1 MKLTSKAVY
10 KLLRAAI
17 SPRLPAGF
25 VAAPGNV
32 ADLQQESAAGVL
44 AFWCQCDKWGWDVRW
59 GSRFTLEFLF
69 ASDAGAAERLSGRRE
84 RIGELL
90 EGFPELDELR
100 QRNNAVI
107 AGLPGTLADA
117 CVVTVPDTGYEI
129 ILEGYRADPQPAIY
143 AQDIWLHYYTAD
155 DVAAWGEYLA
165 ARLPRF
171 LECFAQQ
178 TRSPAGLAHRR
189 FDAALGQVQDC
200 RDFPGRLVLLDEY
213 LGSESDP
220 YYRAIAARLRDE
232 VFKVLNSGAS

>member
-17 SPRLPAGF
+17 APRLPAGF

-32 ADLQQESAAGVL
+32 AAWQQESAAGVL
-44 AFWCQCDKWGWDVRW
+44 AFWCQCDKWGWDARW

-69 ASDAGAAERLSGRRE
+69 AADADAAQRLSGRRE

-107 AGLPGTLADA
+107 ARLPGTLGDA
-117 CVVTVPDTGYEI
+117 CVVTVTDEGEEI
-129 ILEGYRADPQPAIY
+129 VLEGYRADPQPAVY

-165 ARLPRF
+165 PRLPRF

-178 TRSPAGLAHRR
+178 TRSAAGLAHRR
-189 FDAALGQVQDC
+189 FDAVLGRVQDC
-200 RDFPGRLVLLDEY
+200 REYPGKLALLDDY
-213 LGSESDP
+213 LASESDP
-220 YYRAIAARLRDE
+220 YYRASASRMRDALLQ
-232 VFKVLNSGAS
+232 VLKPGGG